1 MKTISRFIALKI
13 VCGFLVFAFG
23 EVTFAQDDLN
33 SGLAAYYP
41 YNGNANDESGN
52 GNHGTVFGASLTT
65 DRSGNADS
73 AYSFDGVNDYIDIGK
88 DASLK
93 MTDGLSIS
101 AWINIATFSPI
112 YQ

>member
-1 MKTISRFIALKI
+1 M
-13 VCGFLVFAFG
+13 
-23 EVTFAQDDLN
+23 
-33 SGLAAYYP
+33 AAYYP
-41 YNGNANDESGN
+41 FNGNANDESGN
-52 GNHGTVFGASLTT
+52 GNHGAAFGASLTT

-73 AYSFDGVNDYIDIGK
+73 TYSFDGVNDYIDIGK

>member
-1 MKTISRFIALKI
+1 M
-13 VCGFLVFAFG
+13 
-23 EVTFAQDDLN
+23 
-33 SGLAAYYP
+33 AAYYP
-41 YNGNANDESGN
+41 FNGNTNDENGN
-52 GNHGTVFGASLTT
+52 GNHGAVFGASLTT
-65 DRSGNADS
+65 DRSGNADSADS